1 MGVALTEM
9 EETEGGASWG
19 EGEETQEFW
28 LGPGALTCRET
39 QEMDH
44 VWFQGKSEGQAELY
58 MWTLSDCRLLLIT
71 STKG

>member
-1 MGVALTEM
+1 M

-58 MWTLSDCRLLLIT
+58 MWTL
-71 STKG
+71 

>member
-19 EGEETQEFW
+19 EGKETQEFW
-28 LGPGALTCRET
+28 LGAGALTCRET

-44 VWFQGKSEGQAELY
+44 VWFQGKSEGQAGTVY
-58 MWTLSDCRLLLIT
+58 VDTVRL
-71 STKG
+71 